1 MSGLSHQS
9 KPPAVLR
16 FSLFASSGQTP
27 FLKGNAMKKQIV
39 VIGTALVCLGIC
51 VSENAG
57 CGGSGSY
64 SYHTPHYSQSY

>member
-1 MSGLSHQS
+1 
-9 KPPAVLR
+9 
-16 FSLFASSGQTP
+16 
-27 FLKGNAMKKQIV
+27 MKKQIV